1 VDFNRTETCRALG
14 CSPLLICIALVTA
27 TLAIVLPLLIR
38 AIVPLQISAG
48 MVIVGSV
55 DHEGRHVGD
64 ITRILVVDDFHS
76 FRAWVSSVLQN
87 EPLLQVIAEAS
98 DGLEAVQ
105 RAQTA
110 RPDLII
116 LDVGLPEL
124 NGLEAARIILKA
136 LPNVIIVFL
145 SQECSVDVVSEAIR
159 LGALGYVAKVRAGAE
174 LLKAIQT
181 VLQGKRYLSQGLRA
195 IS

>member
-1 VDFNRTETCRALG
+1 
-14 CSPLLICIALVTA
+14 
-27 TLAIVLPLLIR
+27 
-38 AIVPLQISAG
+38 
-48 MVIVGSV
+48 
-55 DHEGRHVGD
+55 VGD

-105 RAQTA
+105 RAQTV

-159 LGALGYVAKVRAGAE
+159 LGALGYVAKARAGAE

>member
-1 VDFNRTETCRALG
+1 M
-14 CSPLLICIALVTA
+14 ALVTA
-27 TLAIVLPLLIR
+27 TLAIVLHCLKF
-38 AIVPLQISAG
+38 AVVPLQISAG
-48 MVIVGSV
+48 VLIVRSV
-55 DHEGRHVGD
+55 DHEGGVHVGD

-105 RAQTA
+105 RAQTV

-116 LDVGLPEL
+116 LDVGLPKL
-124 NGLEAARIILKA
+124 NGIEAARIILKA
-136 LPNVIIVFL
+136 VPNVKMVFL

-159 LGALGYVAKVRAGAE
+159 LGALGYVAKAHAAAE

-181 VLQGKRYLSQGLRA
+181 VLQDKRYLSQGLRA
-195 IS
+195 TS